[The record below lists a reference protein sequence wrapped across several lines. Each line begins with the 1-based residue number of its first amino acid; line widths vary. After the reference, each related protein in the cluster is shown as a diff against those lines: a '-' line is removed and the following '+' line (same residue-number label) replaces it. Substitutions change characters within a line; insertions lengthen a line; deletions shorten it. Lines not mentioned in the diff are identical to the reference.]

1 MVTYRKPPAHHEAT
15 KDTMSPRCRLRTRK
29 EITLP
34 IHGCRGARRPRR
46 EERAYRAYVSD
57 EQRRPPGWIG
67 SQNGNVI
74 SFRVLRAR
82 CRIRRSRVAPNG
94 AALPGAEPRAVTR
107 AFVASIPGS
116 PPRGGVA
123 GWGCSAPG
131 PACGYFRNAL
141 LHLSRPSLPPRHLIE
156 TRYRVLHSTALF
168 VSAGR
173 VASWPAKSPVPTG
186 RRRRCRSRAAASSRS
201 HRASVQRM

>member
-46 EERAYRAYVSD
+46 EERAYRTYVSD

-74 SFRVLRAR
+74 SFRVLKPRRDVDDAAPWEDFDGAVR
-82 CRIRRSRVAPNG
+82 SPAPHGGFASCCWSARSR
-94 AALPGAEPRAVTR
+94 
-107 AFVASIPGS
+107 S
-116 PPRGGVA
+116 P
-123 GWGCSAPG
+123 SS
-131 PACGYFRNAL
+131 
-141 LHLSRPSLPPRHLIE
+141 SRPD
-156 TRYRVLHSTALF
+156 
-168 VSAGR
+168 
-173 VASWPAKSPVPTG
+173 
-186 RRRRCRSRAAASSRS
+186 
-201 HRASVQRM
+201 